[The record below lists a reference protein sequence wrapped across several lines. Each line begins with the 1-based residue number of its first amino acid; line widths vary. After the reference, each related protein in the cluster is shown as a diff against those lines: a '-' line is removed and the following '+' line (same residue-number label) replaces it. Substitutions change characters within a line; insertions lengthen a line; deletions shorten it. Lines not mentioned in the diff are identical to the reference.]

1 MRLPQLVDPYEC
13 LRQRAV
19 FEGQLSSGQ
28 LPRLSPLLTE
38 PSHDITFRIA
48 FDSDESERCMI
59 ECSVTASLPLI
70 CQRCGQEMDCPIDSH
85 SILVVVTR
93 DDEAEELPE
102 EYDPLL
108 LRDGVPVVLLDLIED
123 ELLLAMPMIP
133 RHLDELCLTKYL
145 R

>member
-1 MRLPQLVDPYEC
+1 MQLPQLVDPYEC

-28 LPRLSPLLTE
+28 MLRLSALLTA
-38 PSHDITFRIA
+38 PSHNITFRIA

-59 ECSVTASLPLI
+59 ECSVKASLSVM
-70 CQRCGQEMDCPIDSH
+70 CQRCGQEMDCPVDSR
-85 SILVVVTR
+85 SMLVVITSN
-93 DDEAEELPE
+93 DKADELPE
-102 EYDPLL
+102 AYDPLL
-108 LRDGVPVVLLDLIED
+108 LIDGAPVVLLDLIED
-123 ELLLAMPMIP
+123 ELLLAIPMIP